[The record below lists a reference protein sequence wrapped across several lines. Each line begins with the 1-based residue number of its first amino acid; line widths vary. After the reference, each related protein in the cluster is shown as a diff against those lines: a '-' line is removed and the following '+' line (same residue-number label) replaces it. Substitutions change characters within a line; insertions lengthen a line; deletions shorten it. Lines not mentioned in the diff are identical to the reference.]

1 MNVGHILKML
11 KMQKNKITTIL
22 LWCLLISFGWVF
34 GLVVR
39 SLSWFEYDNT
49 FNLFD
54 LLYFIFTGGIA
65 LFITSRIEESLQARR
80 GQKDIILQKI
90 DEVDNRIKNL
100 ESKFQCVNDRYTIGN
115 TELLMQIKQFGM
127 LATQYEKSIF
137 QYYPDMI
144 KDEQYHKI
152 SAARKLVRIC
162 TVDDDADRAVCNDDN
177 WSYSADKF
185 VEIITELNRLSQICF
200 TNKLLLNKA

>member
-1 MNVGHILKML
+1 
-11 KMQKNKITTIL
+11 MQKIKITTLIL
-22 LWCLLISFGWVF
+22 WGLLIVFGWVF
-34 GLVVR
+34 GLLVR
-39 SLSWFEYDNT
+39 SLSWFEYENT

-54 LLYFIFTGGIA
+54 LLYFIFSGGIA

-90 DEVDNRIKNL
+90 DEVDSRIKNL
-100 ESKFQCVNDRYTIGN
+100 ESNFECVNDRYTIGN
-115 TELLMQIKQFGM
+115 TALLMQIKQFGM
-127 LATQYEKSIF
+127 LATQYEKSIA
-137 QYYPDMI
+137 QYYPDMT
-144 KDEQYHKI
+144 KDLQYHKI

-162 TVDDDADRAVCNDDN
+162 TVDDDADRAVCNNDK
-177 WSYSADKF
+177 WSYSVDKF